1 MSDGPVIYDPST
13 DTMLVEL
20 RPWPGGSDDPR
31 AGARMRA
38 TIWGSTTPRRAALG
52 LGDRARVA
60 ASGAGRRRVARHAG
74 VTWHGRCSLRPV
86 HRTTCD
92 RRPLTVSAAGQTA
105 MGQFE
110 FS

>member
-38 TIWGSTTPRRAALG
+38 TIS
-52 LGDRARVA
+52 
-60 ASGAGRRRVARHAG
+60 
-74 VTWHGRCSLRPV
+74 
-86 HRTTCD
+86 
-92 RRPLTVSAAGQTA
+92 
-105 MGQFE
+105 
-110 FS
+110 